1 LARGLGWIAAALLL
15 CGTLPQPPALAAAA
29 QSRPLA
35 DPDAAR
41 FAELFAGVDAT
52 FVVRNEKTAAVT
64 RHNPARA
71 ATPFPPMSTFK
82 IPNMLI
88 GLETGV
94 LTGPEHPMA
103 WDPARVPGWENWDP
117 GRKKDWARDQ
127 TLRSAFAVS
136 AVWYFQELARQIGPQ
151 RMQTFLD
158 RFAYGNR
165 DISGGIDRFW
175 LESSLLISADQQVEF
190 LRRFHRGE
198 LGLAPATTTTAK
210 DVMVRERGDG
220 WVWSAKTGSS
230 VRAPGIWIA
239 WLVGYVERDGNVW
252 FFALNLD
259 GRTYAEARDRRTALA
274 RRALETV
281 GALPAAK

>member
-1 LARGLGWIAAALLL
+1 MARGLGWIAVALLA
-15 CGTLPQPPALAAAA
+15 CGSLSPPPALAGAEQGRPIADPKAAA
-29 QSRPLA
+29 LA
-35 DPDAAR
+35 DV
-41 FAELFAGVDAT
+41 FAGVVAT
-52 FVVRNEKTAAVT
+52 FVVRDERTGAVT

-103 WDPARVPGWENWDP
+103 WDPARVPRWENWDP
-117 GRKKDWARDQ
+117 GFKETWAKDQ

-136 AVWYFQELARQIGPQ
+136 AVWYFQEVARQIGPK

-158 RFAYGNR
+158 RFDYGNR
-165 DISGGIDRFW
+165 DISGGIDHFW
-175 LESSLLISADQQVEF
+175 LESSLLISADAQVEF
-190 LRRFHRGE
+190 VRRFYRGE
-198 LGLAPATTTTAK
+198 LGLAPTTTATAK
-210 DVMVRERGDG
+210 DIMVRERGDG
-220 WVWSAKTGSS
+220 WALSAKTGSG
-230 VRAPGIWIA
+230 VRAQGIWIV
-239 WLVGYVERDGNVW
+239 WLVGFVERDGNVW

-259 GRTYAEARDRRTALA
+259 GKTYAEARDRRTALS
-274 RRALETV
+274 RRALEAV